1 MKTFLRT
8 IPLFIVAMVIVYAL
22 PVFNSATQTPTNKNQ
37 QKTNEQVAKKTKTG
51 MVQKTV
57 PVDGLADYIGISI
70 DLFTQQFGEPVRK
83 DETAYDFQWWIY
95 NQKDKDYLQV
105 GVKDGKIVTI
115 FALGT
120 NLDVAPFKI
129 GMTIDSIYST
139 ATLYPNFEVEY
150 NEDTYELELS
160 ESDMNNHPLIAFD
173 NGTFAILIL
182 DQFTNKVIGIRY
194 LDVSILMYLNLYE
207 VVSKTPTPS
216 VSQDNLDW
224 NAVNQGNQ
232 QEAFEIINVLRRRN
246 KVPILE
252 MNPDLNALASQIF
265 ATYTKPLEEA
275 TTSNTLSEKKIGEF
289 LSKNQSDVKELQPI
303 YFNQTT
309 DVTWAIG
316 SLFSI
321 ESQRELLM
329 SKQFNS
335 IGMGYQKHEALLL
348 LNSDL

>member
-1 MKTFLRT
+1 MKTLLRA
-8 IPLFIVAMVIVYAL
+8 IPIVIVAMVIVYAL
-22 PVFNSATQTPTNKNQ
+22 PVFNSATQTESNKDQ
-37 QKTNEQVAKKTKTG
+37 AKINEQVIKKPKTG

-57 PVDGLADYIGISI
+57 PVDGLANYIGISV

-115 FALGT
+115 FALGN

-129 GMTIDSIYST
+129 GMAIDSIYST

-160 ESDMNNHPLIAFD
+160 ENDMNNHPLIAFD

-182 DQFTNKVIGIRY
+182 DQFANKVMGIRY
-194 LDVSILMYLNLYE
+194 LDVSTLMYMNLYE
-207 VVSKTPTPS
+207 VVSKTPIPS

-232 QEAFEIINVLRRRN
+232 QETFEIINVLRRRN
-246 KVPILE
+246 KVPSLE
-252 MNPDLNALASQIF
+252 MNPSLNALSSQIF
-265 ATYTKPLEEA
+265 AEYRKPLEESKINNEL
-275 TTSNTLSEKKIGEF
+275 SNKKIEAF
-289 LSKNQSDVKELQPI
+289 LSTKQDNFKELDSL
-303 YFNQTT
+303 YSNQTT
-309 DVTWAIG
+309 DATWIVG
-316 SLFSI
+316 SLFSL
-321 ESQRELLM
+321 ESQRELIM
-329 SKQFNS
+329 NKQFKS
-335 IGMGYQKHEALLL
+335 IGINYQKHEALLL
-348 LNSDL
+348 LTSDL